1 MATGVVKWFNETK
14 GYGFIQRA
22 DGTEVFVHYASIET
36 EGFKTLSE
44 GQVVEYDEQQGPKG
58 LFAARVRTI
67 SPSPTHLGRD

>member
-36 EGFKTLSE
+36 EGFKTLSA
-44 GQVVEYDEQQGPKG
+44 GQAVEYDEQQGPKG
-58 LFAARVRTI
+58 LYAARVRACAA
-67 SPSPTHLGRD
+67 R

>member
-36 EGFKTLSE
+36 EGFKTLTE
-44 GQVVEYDEQQGPKG
+44 GQAVEYDEQQGPKG
-58 LFAARVRTI
+58 LFAARVRASQDT
-67 SPSPTHLGRD
+67 